1 MITSGLF
8 LFILLAPRSPCDTC
22 RRGAQF
28 CGRLAPT
35 HECHCRGPLPNRIL
49 ARARSARR
57 RLAHLMQQAAA
68 PIDDSEAASEKRQH
82 HGLVALDAHRGKAR
96 FDDTAMRNQIR
107 HRNRVRSDVANLI
120 DIPYRSGMLG
130 LTTQTAGGCPLR
142 KWGMALRSQNRSNDC
157 QRDVPVQ
164 GLRRHIAHRT
174 AEQSWCK

>member
-1 MITSGLF
+1 MPLQ
-8 LFILLAPRSPCDTC
+8 
-22 RRGAQF
+22 RR
-28 CGRLAPT
+28 
-35 HECHCRGPLPNRIL
+35 PLPNRIL

-57 RLAHLMQQAAA
+57 RLAHLTQQAAA

-130 LTTQTAGGCPLR
+130 LTTQTAGWASVAKTGN
-142 KWGMALRSQNRSNDC
+142 GF
-157 QRDVPVQ
+157 
-164 GLRRHIAHRT
+164 GLKT
-174 AEQSWCK
+174 E